1 VARAVAIVTTANKIR
16 YLTEKAEK
24 IVWAARVSVVQHVLA
39 KFPQAA
45 ILVKD
50 PLQLAAQLH
59 NLFQPITKIIII
71 TFGIMAT
78 GGDGD
83 FQIIFTVGA
92 H

>member
-1 VARAVAIVTTANKIR
+1 M
-16 YLTEKAEK
+16 
-24 IVWAARVSVVQHVLA
+24 VQHVLA

-59 NLFQPITKIIII
+59 NLFRPITKIIII

-78 GGDGD
+78 GGDGE
-83 FQIIFTVGA
+83 FQIIYRGGSLAPTSAFK
-92 H
+92 

>member
-1 VARAVAIVTTANKIR
+1 
-16 YLTEKAEK
+16 
-24 IVWAARVSVVQHVLA
+24 VVQHVLA

-59 NLFQPITKIIII
+59 NLFRPITKIIII
-71 TFGIMAT
+71 TFGVLWPPAAMVT
-78 GGDGD
+78 
-83 FQIIFTVGA
+83 FKLFTVGA